1 MKEDKFINFGKAIF
15 ERIQHVRATEI
26 AAELAYYFLLS
37 LFPFLIFALTLLPYL
52 GITTDDILSLVAPYT
67 PDQAMNLIQDNL
79 KTILDSRKGGL
90 LSFGII
96 ATIWSA
102 SNAINGIIK
111 ALNQAYEVE
120 ETRHF
125 LVARGLAI
133 LLTIGMVVV
142 IVVALLLPVF
152 GKAIG
157 HFIFSF
163 LGLTETFLVVW
174 EVFRWLI
181 SFSVIA
187 FVLTFIYYMGPNKRL
202 KFKQVMTGGI
212 FATVGWLLSSYV
224 FSFYVSNF
232 GNYSSTYGSLGGV
245 IILMIWF
252 YVSAFIIILGGIIN
266 VLIHHKKEKAA

>member
-1 MKEDKFINFGKAIF
+1 MNFGKAIF

-67 PDQAMNLIQDNL
+67 PEEAMNLIQDNL

-111 ALNQAYEVE
+111 ALNHAYEVE
-120 ETRHF
+120 ETRNF

-142 IVVALLLPVF
+142 IVVALVLPVF

-157 HFIFSF
+157 QFIFSF
-163 LGLTETFLVVW
+163 LGLTETFLIVW

-187 FVLTFIYYMGPNKRL
+187 FVFTFIYYMGPNKRL
-202 KFKQVMTGGI
+202 KFKQVVIGGI

-266 VLIHHKKEKAA
+266 ALIHHKKEKAA